1 MGSIWIPC
9 HAFFEMTSKRTLTL
23 LFFLLV
29 VAMLGFGIVIPLLP
43 FLVETFGGGGMSMG
57 LLMTIFSLM
66 QFLFSSFWGALSDR
80 YGRKPILILG
90 ATGNAITM
98 FGFGFASSLGW
109 LYLFRALGGLFSSAV
124 LPVSMAFIADTTDEQ
139 DRGAGMGLSGAAFGT
154 GMIIG
159 PGLGGLLGGHSI
171 QAPFFLAGALSLL
184 SGLLIWLLL
193 PESLPPE
200 RRRPTPVRGPQ
211 FRVMFQALFS
221 PIGFLLILAFLH
233 NFALTNFEGIF
244 AYYTEQR
251 YHYTPQTVGMIMM
264 TVGLSSAFVQGMLT
278 GPATRRWGDVRVIKG
293 SLFAS
298 IFGFSL
304 MLLARTLPEVILTSS
319 LFIFTNAMLR
329 PGVATLIS
337 RRARE
342 GQGMAMGLNNAYM
355 SLGRIFGPLWAG
367 SMLELNLNYP
377 FLSGAAVMLL
387 AFLASQKWLRE

>member
-1 MGSIWIPC
+1 MS
-9 HAFFEMTSKRTLTL
+9 SKRTLTL

-43 FLVETFGGGGMSMG
+43 FLVEAFGGGGMSMG

-109 LYLFRALGGLFSSAV
+109 LYIFRALGGLFSSAI
-124 LPVSMAFIADTTDEQ
+124 LPVSMAFIADTTD
-139 DRGAGMGLSGAAFGT
+139 DRDRSAGMGLSGAAFGT
-154 GMIIG
+154 GMVLG
-159 PGLGGLLGGHSI
+159 PGLGGLLGGYSL
-171 QAPFFLAGALSLL
+171 QAPFLLAGALSLL

-193 PESLPPE
+193 PESLPPHQ
-200 RRRPTPVRGPQ
+200 RRYTPVHGPQ
-211 FRVMFQALFS
+211 FRAMFRALSS

-251 YHYTPQTVGMIMM
+251 YHYSPQTVGMIMM
-264 TVGLSSAFVQGMLT
+264 TVGLSSAFVQGVLT
-278 GPATRRWGDVRVIKG
+278 GPATRRWGDVRVVKG

-319 LFIFTNAMLR
+319 FFIFTNAMLR

-342 GQGMAMGLNNAYM
+342 GQGIAMGLNNAYM
-355 SLGRIFGPLWAG
+355 SLGRVFGPLWAG

-377 FLSGAAVMLL
+377 FLTGAAIMLL
-387 AFLASQKWLRE
+387 AFLASQKWLKE

>member
-1 MGSIWIPC
+1 
-9 HAFFEMTSKRTLTL
+9 MTSKRTLTL

-139 DRGAGMGLSGAAFGT
+139 ERGAGMGLSGAAFGT
-154 GMIIG
+154 GMVIG
-159 PGLGGLLGGHSI
+159 PGLGGLLGGYSI

-200 RRRPTPVRGPQ
+200 RRRSTPVRGPQ
-211 FRVMFQALFS
+211 FRAMFQALSS

-251 YHYTPQTVGMIMM
+251 YHYPPQTVGMIMM
-264 TVGLSSAFVQGMLT
+264 TVGLSSAFVQGVLT

-342 GQGMAMGLNNAYM
+342 GQGIAMGLNNAYM

-377 FLSGAAVMLL
+377 FLSGAAIMLL
-387 AFLASQKWLRE
+387 AFLAGQKWLKE